1 MKVTKLLAVAGLATA
16 GFAFANSPA
25 APTAKADPAKGK
37 VLVEQVCA
45 ACHGADGNSVAA
57 ANPSLAGQH
66 ADYIVKQLT
75 EFKSGARKN
84 PIMMGMAAPLSPEDM
99 KNVGAYFSEQKIKLR
114 DAADKALLPEGK
126 KIFKGGVASTKIP
139 ACMACHGPSGAG
151 IPAQYPRLG
160 GQHAGYIVA
169 QMTAFRSGE
178 RANNTVMRDIALKMT
193 DAQIKAVAEYISGL
207 R

>member
-99 KNVGAYFSEQKIKLR
+99 KNVGAYFAEQKIKPR
-114 DAADKALLPEGK
+114 EAADKKLLPEGQ

-139 ACMACHGPSGAG
+139 ACMACHGPNGAG

>member
-1 MKVTKLLAVAGLATA
+1 MCIRD
-16 GFAFANSPA
+16 S
-25 APTAKADPAKGK
+25 
-37 VLVEQVCA
+37 
-45 ACHGADGNSVAA
+45 GNSVAA

-99 KNVGAYFSEQKIKLR
+99 KNVGAYFSEQKIKPR

-126 KIFKGGVASTKIP
+126 KIFKGVVASTKIP

>member
-25 APTAKADPAKGK
+25 APTAKADPVNGK
-37 VLVEQVCA
+37 ALADQVCA
-45 ACHGADGNSVAA
+45 ACHGAEGNSVAA
-57 ANPSLAGQH
+57 AIPTLAGQH

-99 KNVGAYFSEQKIKLR
+99 KNVGAYFSEQKIKPR
-114 DAADKALLPEGK
+114 DAADKTLLVEGK
-126 KIFKGGVASTKIP
+126 KIYKGGVANTKIP
-139 ACMACHGPSGAG
+139 ACMACHGPNGAG
-151 IPAQYPRLG
+151 LPVQYPRLG
-160 GQHAGYIVA
+160 GQHAGYISA
-169 QMTAFRSGE
+169 QMNAFRSGE
-178 RANNTVMRDIALKMT
+178 RANNTVMRDIALKMN
-193 DAQIKAVAEYISGL
+193 DAQIKAVSEYISGL

>member
-25 APTAKADPAKGK
+25 APTASDPVKGK
-37 VLVEQVCA
+37 ALAEQVCA

-57 ANPSLAGQH
+57 ANPTLAGQH

-99 KNVGAYFSEQKIKLR
+99 KNVGAYFSEQKIKPR
-114 DAADKALLPEGK
+114 DAADKTLLVEGK
-126 KIFKGGVASTKIP
+126 KIYKGGVANTKIP
-139 ACMACHGPSGAG
+139 ACMACHGPNGAG
-151 IPAQYPRLG
+151 LPVQYPRLG
-160 GQHAGYIVA
+160 GQHAGYISA
-169 QMTAFRSGE
+169 QMNAFRSGE
-178 RANNTVMRDIALKMT
+178 RANNTVMRDIALKMN
-193 DAQIKAVAEYISGL
+193 DAQIKAVSEYISGL

>member
-1 MKVTKLLAVAGLATA
+1 
-16 GFAFANSPA
+16 
-25 APTAKADPAKGK
+25 
-37 VLVEQVCA
+37 
-45 ACHGADGNSVAA
+45 
-57 ANPSLAGQH
+57 
-66 ADYIVKQLT
+66 
-75 EFKSGARKN
+75 
-84 PIMMGMAAPLSPEDM
+84 MMGMAAPLSPEDM
-99 KNVGAYFSEQKIKLR
+99 KNVGAYFAEQKIKPR
-114 DAADKALLPEGK
+114 EAADKKLLPEGQ

-139 ACMACHGPSGAG
+139 ACMACHGPNGAG

>member
-25 APTAKADPAKGK
+25 APTAKADPVKGK
-37 VLVEQVCA
+37 ALAEQVCA

-57 ANPSLAGQH
+57 ANPTLAGQH

-99 KNVGAYFSEQKIKLR
+99 KNVGAYFAEQKIKPR
-114 DAADKALLPEGK
+114 EAADKKLLPEGQ

-139 ACMACHGPSGAG
+139 ACMACHGPNGAG

-178 RANNTVMRDIALKMT
+178 RANNTVMRDIALKMN
-193 DAQIKAVAEYISGL
+193 DAQIKAVSEYISGL